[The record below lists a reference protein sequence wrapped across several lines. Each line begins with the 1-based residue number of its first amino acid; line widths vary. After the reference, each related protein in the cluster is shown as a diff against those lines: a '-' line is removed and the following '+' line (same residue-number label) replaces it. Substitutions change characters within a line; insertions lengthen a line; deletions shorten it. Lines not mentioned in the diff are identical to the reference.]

1 MSEIK
6 RFGID
11 VSHWQGDF
19 DFARAKSKEGVEF
32 AILKA
37 GGGDAGLY
45 KDSKFE
51 ANYKKC
57 EVCGLPKG
65 AYFYGNAKSTAEAK
79 KEAEYF
85 ISILK
90 GKRYE
95 YPVFYDVEGKMIT
108 DNDRA
113 TLTEIVKAFCSTM
126 ESAGYW
132 VGIYSSESFF
142 NSEMNDG
149 ELTRYSHWVA
159 RWGKS
164 KPAPTSGAETQMWQ
178 FGGETNLIRSNKING
193 QTCDQDY
200 CYVDYPAKIKAAG
213 LNGYGKSEENTV
225 PENENAYDFPNVPF
239 LVKVIIDNLNYRS
252 EPCMGNNVKGQTGI
266 GTFTIVAVR
275 DGWGRLK
282 SGAGWIWLKNPA
294 YCTVYGE
301 VSEEAP
307 AKFTKTVDEMAREV
321 IKGVWG
327 NGEER
332 KERLTAAGYDYAVIQ
347 RRVNELLS

>member
-1 MSEIK
+1 MSQK
-6 RFGID
+6 FGID

-19 DFARAKSKEGVEF
+19 NFARAKSNEGVEF
-32 AILKA
+32 AIIKA

-51 ANYKKC
+51 TNYKKC
-57 EVCGLPKG
+57 EDCDLPKG
-65 AYFYGNAKSTAEAK
+65 AYFYGNAKSVAEAK

-85 ISILK
+85 ISILS
-90 GKRYE
+90 GKKYE
-95 YPVFYDVEGKMIT
+95 YPVFYDVEGRMIT

-126 ESAGYW
+126 EAAGYW

-149 ELTRYSHWVA
+149 ELIRYSHWVA

-164 KPAPTSGAETQMWQ
+164 KPAPSSGAETQMWQ

-213 LNGYGKSEENTV
+213 LNGYS
-225 PENENAYDFPNVPF
+225 
-239 LVKVIIDNLNYRS
+239 
-252 EPCMGNNVKGQTGI
+252 KG
-266 GTFTIVAVR
+266 
-275 DGWGRLK
+275 D
-282 SGAGWIWLKNPA
+282 S
-294 YCTVYGE
+294 
-301 VSEEAP
+301 SAP
-307 AKFTKTVDEMAREV
+307 ARKSNAEIANEV
-321 IKGVWG
+321 IAGKWG
-327 NGEER
+327 NGTER
-332 KERLTAAGYDYAVIQ
+332 KERLTGAGYNYSEIQEIVNGKLGVKPKKSVDEIAREVIHGDWGNGSERKQ
-347 RRVNELLS
+347 RLANAGYNYSEIQARVNKLLS

>member
-1 MSEIK
+1 MSQ

-19 DFARAKSKEGVEF
+19 DFARAKRNEGVEF

-57 EVCGLPKG
+57 EECGLPKG
-65 AYFYGNAKSTAEAK
+65 AYFYGNAKNVVEAK

-85 ISILK
+85 VSILS
-90 GKRYE
+90 GKKYE

-108 DNDRA
+108 DNNKA
-113 TLTEIVKAFCSTM
+113 TLTEVVKAFCSTM
-126 ESAGYW
+126 EAAGYW

-142 NSEMNDG
+142 NSEMKDE
-149 ELTRYSHWVA
+149 ELIRYSHWVA

-164 KPAPTSGAETQMWQ
+164 KPVPTSGAETQMWQ
-178 FGGETNLIRSNKING
+178 FGGETNLLRSNKING

-213 LNGYGKSEENTV
+213 LNGY
-225 PENENAYDFPNVPF
+225 A
-239 LVKVIIDNLNYRS
+239 
-252 EPCMGNNVKGQTGI
+252 KG
-266 GTFTIVAVR
+266 
-275 DGWGRLK
+275 
-282 SGAGWIWLKNPA
+282 SN
-294 YCTVYGE
+294 
-301 VSEEAP
+301 SAP
-307 AKFTKTVDEMAREV
+307 AKKSNEEIASEVISGKWGNGAERKEKLTKAGYNYSEIQSIVNAKIGTPAKKSVDEIAREV
-321 IKGVWG
+321 IRGDWG
-327 NGEER
+327 NGTER
-332 KERLTAAGYDYAVIQ
+332 KARLTAAGYDYAAIQ

>member
-57 EVCGLPKG
+57 EACGLPKG

-79 KEAEYF
+79 KEAEYY
-85 ISILK
+85 ISILS
-90 GKRYE
+90 GKKYE
-95 YPVFYDVEGKMIT
+95 YPVFYDVEGRMIT

-113 TLTEIVKAFCSTM
+113 TLTEVVKAFCSTM
-126 ESAGYW
+126 EAAGYW

-164 KPAPTSGAETQMWQ
+164 KPAPSSGAETQMWQ

-213 LNGYGKSEENTV
+213 LNGYS
-225 PENENAYDFPNVPF
+225 
-239 LVKVIIDNLNYRS
+239 
-252 EPCMGNNVKGQTGI
+252 KG
-266 GTFTIVAVR
+266 
-275 DGWGRLK
+275 DSL
-282 SGAGWIWLKNPA
+282 
-294 YCTVYGE
+294 
-301 VSEEAP
+301 AP
-307 AKFTKTVDEMAREV
+307 AKKSNAEIANEV
-321 IKGVWG
+321 IAGKWG
-327 NGEER
+327 NGTER
-332 KERLTAAGYDYAVIQ
+332 KERLTDAGYNYSEIQEIVNGKLGVKPKKSVDEIAREVIHGDWGNGSERKQ
-347 RRVNELLS
+347 RLENAGYNYSEVQARVNKLLS

>member
-1 MSEIK
+1 MSQ

-19 DFARAKSKEGVEF
+19 DFARAKNKEGVEF

-51 ANYKKC
+51 NNYKKC
-57 EVCGLPKG
+57 EAAGLPVG
-65 AYFYGNAKSTAEAK
+65 AYFYGDARNVAQAK

-85 ISILK
+85 ISILC
-90 GKRYE
+90 GKKYE

-108 DNDRA
+108 QNDKA
-113 TLTEIVKAFCSTM
+113 GLTEIVKTFCQTL
-126 ESAGYW
+126 EAAGYW

-142 NSEMNDG
+142 NSEMNDS

-164 KPAPTSGAETQMWQ
+164 KPAPRSGAETQMWQ
-178 FGGETNLIRSNKING
+178 FGGETNLLRSNKING

-200 CYVDYPAKIKAAG
+200 CYVDYPTKIKAAG
-213 LNGYGKSEENTV
+213 LNGYTKSQV
-225 PENENAYDFPNVPF
+225 
-239 LVKVIIDNLNYRS
+239 S
-252 EPCMGNNVKGQTGI
+252 EPASAKKT
-266 GTFTIVAVR
+266 AVEIA
-275 DGWGRLK
+275 D
-282 SGAGWIWLKNPA
+282 
-294 YCTVYGE
+294 
-301 VSEEAP
+301 
-307 AKFTKTVDEMAREV
+307 EV
-321 IKGVWG
+321 IAGKWG

-332 KERLTAAGYDYAVIQ
+332 KQRLTEAGYNYAEIQ
-347 RRVNELLS
+347 DIVNDTKEDRR

>member
-57 EVCGLPKG
+57 EECGLPKG
-65 AYFYGNAKSTAEAK
+65 AYFYGNAKSVAEAK

-85 ISILK
+85 ISILS
-90 GKRYE
+90 GKKYE

-126 ESAGYW
+126 EVAGYW

-200 CYVDYPAKIKAAG
+200 CYIDYPAKIKAAG
-213 LNGYGKSEENTV
+213 LNGYSKGG
-225 PENENAYDFPNVPF
+225 NA
-239 LVKVIIDNLNYRS
+239 
-252 EPCMGNNVKGQTGI
+252 
-266 GTFTIVAVR
+266 
-275 DGWGRLK
+275 
-282 SGAGWIWLKNPA
+282 
-294 YCTVYGE
+294 
-301 VSEEAP
+301 AP
-307 AKFTKTVDEMAREV
+307 AKKTSAEIADEV
-321 IKGVWG
+321 IAGKWG
-327 NGEER
+327 NGAER
-332 KERLTAAGYDYAVIQ
+332 KERLTDAGYNYSEIQDIVNGKLGAKPKKSVDEIAREVIHGDWGNGAERKQRLTEDGYDYAAIQ
-347 RRVNELLS
+347 HRVNELLS

>member
-57 EVCGLPKG
+57 EDCGLPKG

-85 ISILK
+85 ISILS
-90 GKRYE
+90 GKKYE
-95 YPVFYDVEGKMIT
+95 YPVFYDVEGKIIT

-113 TLTEIVKAFCSTM
+113 TLTEIIKTFCSTM
-126 ESAGYW
+126 EAAGYW

-164 KPAPTSGAETQMWQ
+164 KPAPASGAETQMWQ

-200 CYVDYPAKIKAAG
+200 CYVDYPAKIKSAG
-213 LNGYGKSEENTV
+213 LNGYSKGSNT
-225 PENENAYDFPNVPF
+225 
-239 LVKVIIDNLNYRS
+239 
-252 EPCMGNNVKGQTGI
+252 T
-266 GTFTIVAVR
+266 
-275 DGWGRLK
+275 
-282 SGAGWIWLKNPA
+282 
-294 YCTVYGE
+294 
-301 VSEEAP
+301 P
-307 AKFTKTVDEMAREV
+307 AKKSNAEIASEV
-321 IKGVWG
+321 IAGKWG
-327 NGEER
+327 NGTER
-332 KERLTAAGYDYAVIQ
+332 KERLTGAGYNYSEIQDIVNGKLGEKPKKSVDEIAREVIHGDWGNGSERKQ
-347 RRVNELLS
+347 RLTEAGYNYSEVQSKVNEMLS

>member
-65 AYFYGNAKSTAEAK
+65 AYFYGNAKSVAEAK

-85 ISILK
+85 ISILS
-90 GKRYE
+90 GKKYE

-200 CYVDYPAKIKAAG
+200 CYVDYPVKIQAAG
-213 LNGYGKSEENTV
+213 LNGY
-225 PENENAYDFPNVPF
+225 A
-239 LVKVIIDNLNYRS
+239 
-252 EPCMGNNVKGQTGI
+252 KG
-266 GTFTIVAVR
+266 
-275 DGWGRLK
+275 
-282 SGAGWIWLKNPA
+282 SN
-294 YCTVYGE
+294 
-301 VSEEAP
+301 SAP
-307 AKFTKTVDEMAREV
+307 AKKSNEEIASEVISGKWGNGAERKEKLKKAGYNYSEIQSIVNAKVGAPAKKSVDEIAKEV
-321 IKGVWG
+321 IKGDWG
-327 NGEER
+327 NGTER
-332 KERLTAAGYDYAVIQ
+332 KARLISAGYDYAAIQ

>member
-1 MSEIK
+1 MSQK
-6 RFGID
+6 FGID

-19 DFARAKSKEGVEF
+19 NFARAKSNEGVEF
-32 AILKA
+32 AIIKA

-51 ANYKKC
+51 PNYKKC
-57 EVCGLPKG
+57 EDCGLPKG
-65 AYFYGNAKSTAEAK
+65 AYFYGNAKSVAEAK

-85 ISILK
+85 ISILS
-90 GKRYE
+90 GKKYE
-95 YPVFYDVEGKMIT
+95 YPVFYDVEGRMIT

-126 ESAGYW
+126 EAAGYW

-164 KPAPTSGAETQMWQ
+164 KPAPSSGAETQMWQ

-200 CYVDYPAKIKAAG
+200 CYVDYPEKIKAAG
-213 LNGYGKSEENTV
+213 LNGYS
-225 PENENAYDFPNVPF
+225 
-239 LVKVIIDNLNYRS
+239 
-252 EPCMGNNVKGQTGI
+252 KGGS
-266 GTFTIVAVR
+266 
-275 DGWGRLK
+275 L
-282 SGAGWIWLKNPA
+282 
-294 YCTVYGE
+294 
-301 VSEEAP
+301 AP
-307 AKFTKTVDEMAREV
+307 AKKSNAEIANEV
-321 IKGVWG
+321 IAGKWG
-327 NGEER
+327 NGTER
-332 KERLTAAGYDYAVIQ
+332 KERLTDAGYNYSEIQEIVNGKLGVKPKKSVDEIAREVIHGDWGNGNERKQ
-347 RRVNELLS
+347 RLENAGYNYSEIQARVNKLLS

>member
-57 EVCGLPKG
+57 EDCGLPKG

-85 ISILK
+85 ISILS
-90 GKRYE
+90 GKKYE

-108 DNDRA
+108 DNDRV
-113 TLTEIVKAFCSTM
+113 TLTEIVKTFCSIV
-126 ESAGYW
+126 EAAGYW

-159 RWGKS
+159 RWGQS

-200 CYVDYPAKIKAAG
+200 CYVDYPVKIKAAG
-213 LNGYGKSEENTV
+213 LNGYDKSQEVPTPIKKSNAEIADEVIAGKWGNGAERKEKLTKAGYNYSEIQSIV
-225 PENENAYDFPNVPF
+225 NA
-239 LVKVIIDNLNYRS
+239 K
-252 EPCMGNNVKGQTGI
+252 I
-266 GTFTIVAVR
+266 GT
-275 DGWGRLK
+275 
-282 SGAGWIWLKNPA
+282 
-294 YCTVYGE
+294 
-301 VSEEAP
+301 P
-307 AKFTKTVDEMAREV
+307 AKKSVDEIAREV
-321 IKGVWG
+321 IKGDWG
-327 NGEER
+327 NGAER
-332 KERLTAAGYDYAVIQ
+332 KQRLTAAGYDYAAIQ

>member
-57 EVCGLPKG
+57 EECGLPKG
-65 AYFYGNAKSTAEAK
+65 AYFYGNAKSVAEAK

-85 ISILK
+85 ISILS
-90 GKRYE
+90 GKKYE
-95 YPVFYDVEGKMIT
+95 YPVFYDVEGKMIS
-108 DNDRA
+108 DNNRA

-126 ESAGYW
+126 EAAGYW

-142 NSEMNDG
+142 NSEMDDG
-149 ELTRYSHWVA
+149 ELIRYSHWVA

-213 LNGYGKSEENTV
+213 LNGYSKGG
-225 PENENAYDFPNVPF
+225 NA
-239 LVKVIIDNLNYRS
+239 
-252 EPCMGNNVKGQTGI
+252 
-266 GTFTIVAVR
+266 
-275 DGWGRLK
+275 
-282 SGAGWIWLKNPA
+282 
-294 YCTVYGE
+294 
-301 VSEEAP
+301 AP
-307 AKFTKTVDEMAREV
+307 AKKTSTEIADEVIAGKWGNGAERKERLTDAGYNYSEIQDIVNGKLGAKPKKSVDEIAREV
-321 IKGVWG
+321 IHGDWG
-327 NGEER
+327 NGAER
-332 KERLTAAGYDYAVIQ
+332 KQRLTAAGYDYAAIQ
-347 RRVNELLS
+347 HRVNELLS

>member
-1 MSEIK
+1 MSQK
-6 RFGID
+6 FGID

-19 DFARAKSKEGVEF
+19 NFARAKSNEGVEF
-32 AILKA
+32 AIIKA

-51 ANYKKC
+51 TNYKKC
-57 EVCGLPKG
+57 EDCGLPKG
-65 AYFYGNAKSTAEAK
+65 AYFYGNAKSVAEAK
-79 KEAEYF
+79 TEAEYF
-85 ISILK
+85 ISILS
-90 GKRYE
+90 GKKYE
-95 YPVFYDVEGKMIT
+95 YPVFYDVEGRMIT

-126 ESAGYW
+126 EAAGYW

-164 KPAPTSGAETQMWQ
+164 KPAPSSGAETQMWQ

-213 LNGYGKSEENTV
+213 LNGYS
-225 PENENAYDFPNVPF
+225 
-239 LVKVIIDNLNYRS
+239 
-252 EPCMGNNVKGQTGI
+252 KGGS
-266 GTFTIVAVR
+266 
-275 DGWGRLK
+275 L
-282 SGAGWIWLKNPA
+282 
-294 YCTVYGE
+294 
-301 VSEEAP
+301 AP
-307 AKFTKTVDEMAREV
+307 AKKSNAEIANEV
-321 IKGVWG
+321 IAGKWG
-327 NGEER
+327 NGTER
-332 KERLTAAGYDYAVIQ
+332 KERLTDAGYNYSEIQEIVNGKLGVKPKKSVDEIAREVIHGDWGNGNERKQ
-347 RRVNELLS
+347 RLENAGYNYSEIQARVNKRLS

>member
-1 MSEIK
+1 MSQK
-6 RFGID
+6 FGID

-19 DFARAKSKEGVEF
+19 NFARAKSNEGVEF

-57 EVCGLPKG
+57 EDCGLPKG
-65 AYFYGNAKSTAEAK
+65 AYFYGNAKSVAEAK

-85 ISILK
+85 ISILS
-90 GKRYE
+90 GKKYE

-126 ESAGYW
+126 EAAGYW

-164 KPAPTSGAETQMWQ
+164 KPAPSSGAETQMWQ
-178 FGGETNLIRSNKING
+178 FGGETNLIRSNQING

-213 LNGYGKSEENTV
+213 LNGYS
-225 PENENAYDFPNVPF
+225 
-239 LVKVIIDNLNYRS
+239 
-252 EPCMGNNVKGQTGI
+252 KG
-266 GTFTIVAVR
+266 
-275 DGWGRLK
+275 D
-282 SGAGWIWLKNPA
+282 S
-294 YCTVYGE
+294 
-301 VSEEAP
+301 SAP
-307 AKFTKTVDEMAREV
+307 AKKSNAEIANEV
-321 IKGVWG
+321 IAGKWG
-327 NGEER
+327 NGTER
-332 KERLTAAGYDYAVIQ
+332 KERLTDAGYDYSEIQEIVNGKLGVKPKKSVDEIAREVIRGDWGNGNERKQ
-347 RRVNELLS
+347 RLANAGYNYSEIQARVNKLLS

>member
-1 MSEIK
+1 MSQ

-19 DFARAKSKEGVEF
+19 DFARAKNNEGVEF
-32 AILKA
+32 AIIKA

-51 ANYKKC
+51 MNYKKC
-57 EVCGLPKG
+57 EACGLPKG

-85 ISILK
+85 ISILS
-90 GKRYE
+90 GKKYE

-113 TLTEIVKAFCSTM
+113 TLTEIVKTFCSTM
-126 ESAGYW
+126 EAAGYW

-142 NSEMNDG
+142 NSEMKDG
-149 ELTRYSHWVA
+149 ELIRYSHWVA

-178 FGGETNLIRSNKING
+178 FGGETNLLRSNKING

-200 CYVDYPAKIKAAG
+200 CYVDYPAYIKAAG
-213 LNGYGKSEENTV
+213 LNGYTKS
-225 PENENAYDFPNVPF
+225 PA
-239 LVKVIIDNLNYRS
+239 S
-252 EPCMGNNVKGQTGI
+252 EP
-266 GTFTIVAVR
+266 
-275 DGWGRLK
+275 
-282 SGAGWIWLKNPA
+282 
-294 YCTVYGE
+294 E
-301 VSEEAP
+301 P
-307 AKFTKTVDEMAREV
+307 AKKTAVEIADEV
-321 IKGVWG
+321 IAGKWG

-332 KERLTAAGYDYAVIQ
+332 KQRLTEAGYNYAEVQDIVNRKCGVTPRSLSTNLQERSLQASGETDLSVRVDY
-347 RRVNELLS
+347 

>member
-1 MSEIK
+1 MSQK
-6 RFGID
+6 FGID

-19 DFARAKSKEGVEF
+19 NFARAKSNEGVEF
-32 AILKA
+32 AIIKA

-57 EVCGLPKG
+57 EDCGLPKG
-65 AYFYGNAKSTAEAK
+65 AYFYGNAKSVAEAK

-85 ISILK
+85 ISILS
-90 GKRYE
+90 GKKYE
-95 YPVFYDVEGKMIT
+95 YPVFYDVEGRMIT

-126 ESAGYW
+126 EAAGYW

-142 NSEMNDG
+142 NSKMNDS

-164 KPAPTSGAETQMWQ
+164 KPAPSSGAETQMWQ

-200 CYVDYPAKIKAAG
+200 CYVDYPEKIKVAG
-213 LNGYGKSEENTV
+213 LNGYSKGGSSAPVKKS
-225 PENENAYDFPNVPF
+225 NAEIAN
-239 LVKVIIDNLNYRS
+239 
-252 EPCMGNNVKGQTGI
+252 
-266 GTFTIVAVR
+266 
-275 DGWGRLK
+275 
-282 SGAGWIWLKNPA
+282 
-294 YCTVYGE
+294 
-301 VSEEAP
+301 
-307 AKFTKTVDEMAREV
+307 EV
-321 IKGVWG
+321 IAGKWG
-327 NGEER
+327 NGTER
-332 KERLTAAGYDYAVIQ
+332 KERLTDAGYNYSEIQEIVNGKLGVNSKKSVDEIAREVIHGDWGNGNERKQ
-347 RRVNELLS
+347 RLENAGYNYSEIQARVNKLLS

>member
-1 MSEIK
+1 MGK

-19 DFARAKSKEGVEF
+19 NFAKAKNNEGVEF
-32 AILKA
+32 AIIKA

-45 KDSKFE
+45 KDSRFE
-51 ANYKKC
+51 GNYRKC
-57 EVCGLPKG
+57 VECGLPKG
-65 AYFYGNAKSTAEAK
+65 AYFYGNAKSVADAK

-85 ISILK
+85 ISILS
-90 GKRYE
+90 GKKYE

-113 TLTEIVKAFCSTM
+113 TLTEIVKAFCEIM

-149 ELTRYSHWVA
+149 ELARYSHWVA

-164 KPAPTSGAETQMWQ
+164 KPAPNSGAETQMWQ

-213 LNGYGKSEENTV
+213 LNGY
-225 PENENAYDFPNVPF
+225 A
-239 LVKVIIDNLNYRS
+239 
-252 EPCMGNNVKGQTGI
+252 
-266 GTFTIVAVR
+266 
-275 DGWGRLK
+275 K
-282 SGAGWIWLKNPA
+282 SG
-294 YCTVYGE
+294 T
-301 VSEEAP
+301 SAP
-307 AKFTKTVDEMAREV
+307 AKKSNEVIADEVIAGRWGNGADRKERLEDAGYDYSAIQGIVNDRLGAPSKKSVDEIAREV
-321 IKGVWG
+321 IHGDWG
-327 NGEER
+327 NGSDR
-332 KERLTAAGYDYAVIQ
+332 KNRLAQAGYDYSEVQ
-347 RRVNELLS
+347 RRVNELLE